1 MKRKKERSR
10 ATHVADDNRKRRLH
24 LLFKVCAVLL
34 LPTLLFVLQ
43 SERIVSCGC
52 GNIKLERTDHLVS
65 AASAESL

>member
-10 ATHVADDNRKRRLH
+10 ATHVAGDSRKRRLH
-24 LLFKVCAVLL
+24 QLFKVCAVLL
-34 LPTLLFVLQ
+34 CPRFIVLQ

-52 GNIKLERTDHLVS
+52 GNIKIERTDHLVS